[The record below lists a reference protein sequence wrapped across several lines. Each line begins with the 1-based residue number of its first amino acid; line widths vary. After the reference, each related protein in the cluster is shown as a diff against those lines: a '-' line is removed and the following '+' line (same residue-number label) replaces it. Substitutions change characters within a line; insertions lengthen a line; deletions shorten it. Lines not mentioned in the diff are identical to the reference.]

1 MGAALDSLDPE
12 TLHSSVLAFTP
23 RLQDHGTNLTCQ
35 VKLPEVQATVE
46 RTTWLNVSCECL
58 GGGEGRVPQGSG
70 V

>member
-23 RLQDHGTNLTCQ
+23 RPQDHGTNLTCQ

-46 RTTWLNVSCECL
+46 RTIWLNVSCECL
-58 GGGEGRVPQGSG
+58 WGEGWVPQGSG